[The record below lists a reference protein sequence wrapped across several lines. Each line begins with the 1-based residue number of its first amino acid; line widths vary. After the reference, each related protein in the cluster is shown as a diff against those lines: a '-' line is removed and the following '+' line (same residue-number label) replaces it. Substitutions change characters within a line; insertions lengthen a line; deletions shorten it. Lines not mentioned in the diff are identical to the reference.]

1 VADDNASAKKIWTF
15 LFSKSWITWIG
26 HGVMMAALLAAT
38 ILFGAVGT
46 GGIFLVYFGVRE
58 TKHFKEG
65 KPPFDCI
72 MDFAVPAVVYLLYV
86 KFLY

>member
-1 VADDNASAKKIWTF
+1 MTDDNASAKKIWTF

-26 HGVMMAALLAAT
+26 HFLLMAGLIAAT
-38 ILFGAVGT
+38 VLFGALGT
-46 GGIFLVYFGVRE
+46 GGMFLVYFGVRE
-58 TKHFKEG
+58 SKHFKEG

-72 MDFAVPAVVYLLYV
+72 MDFVAPAIAYLLYV